1 MLSHHLRLSRLG
13 RTIPLAVM
21 CSMVTVTVFYVL
33 VNVAYYTMMS
43 PAELLLSDA
52 VAVVSALLDQRQIL
66 RNKVL
71 CFNAAPLLSADVCKP
86 CAPGTGIF
94 DSHSCGPVLSW
105 SAEWWLLWVAQVILD
120 TAVSLL
126 SFMQRLLRV
135 TAYSLL
141 VNLSVC
147 VAGCCLLEPGKAT
160 GLQSFPWFTSA
171 DKHLCLLC
179 CYWLSTFGIK
189 VSTASPHI
197 TV

>member
-1 MLSHHLRLSRLG
+1 MWP
-13 RTIPLAVM
+13 TTPWWA
-21 CSMVTVTVFYVL
+21 
-33 VNVAYYTMMS
+33 
-43 PAELLLSDA
+43 LLSCCCLMLWLWS
-52 VAVVSALLDQRQIL
+52 VLYWIKGKSSEIRCCVSMLP
-66 RNKVL
+66 
-71 CFNAAPLLSADVCKP
+71 PLLSADVCKP

-135 TAYSLL
+135 TAYSLV

-147 VAGCCLLEPGKAT
+147 VAGCCLLEPGKAI